1 MISWHFAGWK
11 TFTNTANKEKKMEQV
26 RELPN
31 GKCVRRYSPEHPLFD
46 AGTRLWATK
55 YYQEPES
62 MVQPGD
68 TAAHSEPITCRLAN
82 CSVSFKSTAAYE
94 EHYDMVHR
102 NICRECSRSFLSLR
116 LLDIHIS
123 ETHDAFF
130 KILSKKKPM
139 YVCLVDGCPEIFRHD
154 DKRTRHLIRVHQY
167 PEAFSF
173 HQKRKQRKG
182 KSSKGAAGVKKSEG
196 DEQPEVD
203 GETIKKREARKRR
216 RQQKKKK
223 LSEQAKLRGSD
234 MQVDEE
240 SKTDKTG
247 EESNTEDAK
256 SEVTDIEMADLEET
270 MRELRIPK
278 SIHFGRKRRT

>member
-1 MISWHFAGWK
+1 
-11 TFTNTANKEKKMEQV
+11 MEPGHSKAHLMQA
-26 RELPN
+26 R
-31 GKCVRRYSPEHPLFD
+31 
-46 AGTRLWATK
+46 
-55 YYQEPES
+55 
-62 MVQPGD
+62 PGD

-94 EHYDMVHR
+94 EHYD
-102 NICRECSRSFLSLR
+102 I
-116 LLDIHIS
+116 

-130 KILSKKKPM
+130 KILSKKKPI